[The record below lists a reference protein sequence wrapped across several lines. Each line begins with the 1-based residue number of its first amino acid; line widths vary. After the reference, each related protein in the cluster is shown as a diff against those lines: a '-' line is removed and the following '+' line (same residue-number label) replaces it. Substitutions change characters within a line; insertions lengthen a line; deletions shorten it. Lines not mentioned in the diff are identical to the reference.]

1 MTKNLKWKFIVTG
14 IVLLGALIYLMPT
27 LVSMVSVDMPEWWK
41 EYLPTDKVHLGL
53 DLQGGIHLI
62 LEVQAKKAVE
72 STIERKIR
80 DIKENL
86 RKKDIFYDRIESYGD
101 NQIKITSVSL
111 SDQDR
116 FDELLSD
123 QYGDL
128 RSDKEVK
135 DRGVDYLFSLTAG
148 EVKAIKQWA
157 IDQALETIRNRID
170 QYGVSEPSI
179 QKQGDNRILIQLP
192 GVKDPERAID
202 LIGKTA
208 VLEFKVVDDEH
219 SFEKAI
225 TTKVA
230 PPGSEIL
237 YQNIY
242 NPETNR
248 TQKIP
253 MLVKKKTLMTG
264 DVLMEAHVRYDQ
276 SSNMPFV
283 SIRFNSRGAR
293 LFDQIAAENVNKR
306 LAIILDNNIYSAPV
320 IKQAHYGGRAV
331 IEGNFTSEEA
341 HDLAIVLRAG
351 SLPAPVEIAE
361 KRAVGPSLG
370 SDSVRQGLISIAVGG
385 LLVLVFMIIYYG
397 TAGVI
402 ADISMICNLFLVMAT
417 LAVFK
422 ATLTLPGI
430 AGLVLTV
437 GMAVDANVIIFERIR
452 EELRVGKTPRAAIDS
467 GYQKA
472 LWTILDA
479 NITTGIAAVVLFQF
493 GTGPVKG
500 FAVTLSIGIIWSVLL
515 AIFFTRQLFE
525 YLILVRRVKTISI

>member
-1 MTKNLKWKFIVTG
+1 MTKSLKWKFIFSG

-27 LVSMVSVDMPEWWK
+27 LVTMVSTELPDWWK
-41 EYLPTDKVHLGL
+41 DYLPTDKVHLGL

-62 LEVQAKKAVE
+62 LEVQAEKAVE

-80 DIKENL
+80 DIKEIL

-101 NQIKITSVSL
+101 NQIKIYSISL
-111 SDQDR
+111 SDRDR

-123 QYGDL
+123 EYGDL
-128 RSDKEVK
+128 KSVTEEKE
-135 DRGVDYLFSLTAG
+135 RGVDYQLRLTDG
-148 EVKAIKQWA
+148 EIKAIKQWA

-179 QKQGDNRILIQLP
+179 QRQGENRILIQLP

-208 VLEFKVVDDEH
+208 VLEFKIVDQEN
-219 SFEKAI
+219 SFEKAL
-225 TTKVA
+225 KGDV

-237 YQNIY
+237 YQRIY

-248 TQKIP
+248 TNNIP
-253 MLVKKKTLMTG
+253 MLIKKKTLMTG
-264 DVLMEAHVRYDQ
+264 DVIMEAHVRYEQ
-276 SSNMPFV
+276 ATSMPYV
-283 SIRFNSRGAR
+283 SIRFNSRGAK
-293 LFDQIAAENVNKR
+293 LFHQIAAENVNKR
-306 LAIILDNNIYSAPV
+306 LAIILDNNIYSAPT

-370 SDSVRQGLISIAVGG
+370 SDSIRQGLISIAVGG
-385 LLVLVFMIIYYG
+385 LLVLCFMIVYYR

-402 ADISMICNLFLVMAT
+402 ANISMICNLFLIMAT
-417 LAVFK
+417 LAIFK

-472 LWTILDA
+472 WWTILDA

-515 AIFFTRQLFE
+515 ALYFTRQLFE
-525 YLILVRRVKTISI
+525 YLVLVRRVKTISI